1 MLRQVRILTIALFG
15 AAVTA
20 CATGT
25 PQDPRVDRGL
35 FSTIGGLSGDYENYT
50 LQQLRAL
57 ESEEREQDA
66 LERGRAN
73 LSNQEQLALR
83 ELDALEADLS
93 KIRTDLSA
101 IETRLV
107 TARRSGSANVQQIV
121 ELEARL
127 QSVRAEEQRLA
138 ALMQSDGA
146 QLENLR
152 QRRDALAREAEDLEA
167 LVETLGF

>member
-1 MLRQVRILTIALFG
+1 MLHQVRLLTIAMLG
-15 AAVTA
+15 AAATA
-20 CATGT
+20 CATGA
-25 PQDPRVDRGL
+25 PQDPRIDRGL
-35 FSTIGGLSGDYENYT
+35 FSTIGGLSGDYQNYT

-57 ESEEREQDA
+57 ESEERERNA
-66 LERGRAN
+66 LERGQAN
-73 LSNQEQLALR
+73 LTSQEQLALR

-101 IETRLV
+101 IETRIA
-107 TARRSGSANVQQIV
+107 TARRSGSANVQQVIA
-121 ELEARL
+121 LEARL
-127 QSVRAEEQRLA
+127 QTVRAEEQRLA
-138 ALMQSDGA
+138 ALMQSDGT